1 MRGCMENFI
10 RLSFQNA
17 NPDIKDSSLLI
28 FGVFTRLNIERNI
41 MKLQEILQILP
52 KQYKKLK

>member
-1 MRGCMENFI
+1 MENFI